1 MGSKK
6 TYHLTP
12 LSSILRTKTL
22 WHLKK
27 ISYRLGGKYIMT
39 KFSFLMNYFFKTLP
53 FLSLFL
59 CYNIK
64 LNLLNQNVSSY
75 VF

>member
-1 MGSKK
+1 
-6 TYHLTP
+6 
-12 LSSILRTKTL
+12 
-22 WHLKK
+22 
-27 ISYRLGGKYIMT
+27 
-39 KFSFLMNYFFKTLP
+39 MNYLFKTLP

-64 LNLLNQNVSSY
+64 LNLLNQNPNVSSY

>member
-1 MGSKK
+1 
-6 TYHLTP
+6 
-12 LSSILRTKTL
+12 
-22 WHLKK
+22 
-27 ISYRLGGKYIMT
+27 MT